1 MLPLPRVARVLLQP
15 AGSSGEA
22 TDATI
27 VWEIRFGRV
36 LLAALIGAG
45 LAVSGTALQGLF
57 RNPLADPFVIG
68 ASSGA
73 ALGATLA
80 IVTGV
85 GPVSLAAFAGSL
97 LAVAAAYSIAAIGG
111 VVPATALLLAGA
123 ALNTFLSAIV
133 SLVMLCNEQSTYAVL
148 NWLLGGLSGRGWPQL
163 WALLPYIGVGLGLL
177 WVLARPLDALAFG
190 DETAQSLGL
199 PLGWARLAIV
209 TAASLTTAAAVAA
222 GGTIG
227 FVGLIAPHAAR
238 LLVGAHHT
246 RLIPASALLGALLLL
261 LADDVAR
268 TVLAP
273 LELPAGVL
281 TAALGGPFFLYL
293 LKTRQHDWGVQR

>member
-1 MLPLPRVARVLLQP
+1 VIHQTPHPALGRGRVAIIPLLLGLLVLAIIVSTAVGAVMLPLPRVARVLLQP

-85 GPVSLAAFAGSL
+85 GPVPLAAFAGSL
-97 LAVAAAYSIAAIGG
+97 LAVAAAYSIAEIGG

-148 NWLLGGLSGRGWPQL
+148 NWLLGGLSGRGWP
-163 WALLPYIGVGLGLL
+163 
-177 WVLARPLDALAFG
+177 
-190 DETAQSLGL
+190 
-199 PLGWARLAIV
+199 
-209 TAASLTTAAAVAA
+209 
-222 GGTIG
+222 
-227 FVGLIAPHAAR
+227 
-238 LLVGAHHT
+238 
-246 RLIPASALLGALLLL
+246 
-261 LADDVAR
+261 
-268 TVLAP
+268 
-273 LELPAGVL
+273 
-281 TAALGGPFFLYL
+281 
-293 LKTRQHDWGVQR
+293 